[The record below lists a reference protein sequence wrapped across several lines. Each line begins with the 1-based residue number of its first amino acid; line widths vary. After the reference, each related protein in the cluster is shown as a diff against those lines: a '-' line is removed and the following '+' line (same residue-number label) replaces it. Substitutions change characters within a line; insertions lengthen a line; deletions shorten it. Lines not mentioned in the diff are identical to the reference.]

1 MYFGKLLGPRN
12 TLLCHAL
19 PNAWHPTPF
28 HCKNTTYASLQENL
42 TTAKGGAGSPLQV
55 FEALTET
62 IVQITVM
69 MQRTVWFHDS
79 NVKLMP
85 IMFAAQFQSCWTPGP
100 LTWQFCRP
108 HMQPYYH
115 PESIC
120 TNQKVYLLDRRHCGC
135 VLHLAW
141 VTMGGWGGHTSL
153 EICHSQMEEPCLHV
167 SQLCVFSLIEYG
179 RTLSSCSQLCM
190 FSLCQPCWNPVRLS
204 MFCVTLKSGM
214 QENSK
219 NLAKFRTEKQWWH
232 ARSAS
237 CYGQDFQ

>member
-1 MYFGKLLGPRN
+1 
-12 TLLCHAL
+12 
-19 PNAWHPTPF
+19 
-28 HCKNTTYASLQENL
+28 
-42 TTAKGGAGSPLQV
+42 
-55 FEALTET
+55 
-62 IVQITVM
+62 M

-100 LTWQFCRP
+100 LTWQLCRP

-120 TNQKVYLLDRRHCGC
+120 TKQKVYLLDRRHP
-135 VLHLAW
+135 HLAW
-141 VTMGGWGGHTSL
+141 VTMGGGGGHTSL

-167 SQLCVFSLIEYG
+167 HSYVCSHWVWKNTVFMFPVMDVLIMPATLNSSEAEYALC
-179 RTLSSCSQLCM
+179 
-190 FSLCQPCWNPVRLS
+190 N
-204 MFCVTLKSGM
+204 LKSGM

-219 NLAKFRTEKQWWH
+219 NLAKFRTEKHWWH